1 MNRRKAVVFDMDGLM
16 LDTERVALECWLD
29 TARAAGWALSR
40 DDCLAMVGLD
50 QQASE
55 RVLRERAG
63 PGFPL
68 REISDRAKDAYLDRL
83 RTEGIGLKPGLVELL
98 DWLAERAGPV
108 AVATSSRHL
117 MAMEKLA
124 LAGLRERF
132 PVIVCGDQVPE
143 GKPAPFVYREAVTQL
158 GADPAECLA
167 LEDSDVGLR
176 AAHAAGLRC
185 IVVPDLR
192 PPAAAYAPL
201 AHAIVPT
208 LREAHPLIGQLLVL
222 EAP

>member
-1 MNRRKAVVFDMDGLM
+1 M

-68 REISDRAKDAYLDRL
+68 REISDRAKDVYLDRL

-98 DWLAERAGPV
+98 DWLAERAVPDAG
-108 AVATSSRHL
+108 ATSRQHL
-117 MAMEKLA
+117 LANDKPA
-124 LAGLRERF
+124 LAGPSERF
-132 PVIVCGDQVPE
+132 PGGV
-143 GKPAPFVYREAVTQL
+143 
-158 GADPAECLA
+158 
-167 LEDSDVGLR
+167 
-176 AAHAAGLRC
+176 
-185 IVVPDLR
+185 
-192 PPAAAYAPL
+192 
-201 AHAIVPT
+201 
-208 LREAHPLIGQLLVL
+208 
-222 EAP
+222 